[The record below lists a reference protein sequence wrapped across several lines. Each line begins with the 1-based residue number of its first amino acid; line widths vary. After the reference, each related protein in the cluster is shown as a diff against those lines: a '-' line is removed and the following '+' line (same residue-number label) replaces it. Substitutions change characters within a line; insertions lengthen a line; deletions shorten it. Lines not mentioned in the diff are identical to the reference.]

1 MKFVVSIALLTLAV
15 SGCSRPSQ
23 PPESPG
29 VDVTS
34 VTDVTT
40 VTVPPDSAAA
50 SPSDSAVEGTGNRGQ
65 KKEDRPAPVS
75 LNLSL
80 PPKGSSQE
88 SDFLFSEK
96 DNTPSYFESRSEDA
110 GVRLKGKLFMIE
122 EPSAEKRIENVDG
135 GEIGIVV
142 PLK

>member
-1 MKFVVSIALLTLAV
+1 MRFVVSIALLTLVV
-15 SGCSRPSQ
+15 SGCSRPPQ

-40 VTVPPDSAAA
+40 ATTPPASAAA
-50 SPSDSAVEGTGNRGQ
+50 SPSESEVGRAVNGGQ
-65 KKEDRPAPVS
+65 KQEEPTPVS
-75 LNLSL
+75 LNLAL
-80 PPKGSSQE
+80 PLKDSSEGS
-88 SDFLFSEK
+88 DHLFSEK
-96 DNTPSYFESRSEDA
+96 DNTPNYFKSRSDNP
-110 GVRLKGKLFMIE
+110 GVRLKGKIYMIE
-122 EPSAEKRIENVDG
+122 EPTAEKRIENLDG